1 MKKCK
6 KCGYRNSDS
15 ANYCRKCGSSLADLG
30 QKEKQQKKSA
40 RSHRLMKTAG
50 IVLLLA
56 VLYVGFCMLTGREIL
71 PFQKNSQEGTN
82 RYYSD
87 DLYFM
92 ETSRED
98 LKQGTNGVSF
108 VKNQLIVTADRGVSK
123 GTVEKLVKEAD
134 GEIVGCIRKANI
146 YQIEFG
152 KDISVDELAQKKS
165 QLESQSAVKNVR
177 TNDVIRFFDAD
188 KEDSVKYPNDKN
200 WDDQW
205 SSDPDGGNWYLEA
218 IHAPE
223 AWKYIEEKDT
233 KKVDLTAMEGTPA
246 NEDHEDLKDNFTSN
260 PVYNRNIQGNT
271 EENNS
276 HATSVVGI
284 MGAGFNNGVGIAG
297 VVPKVNLD
305 VAALSGIEN
314 EDSDSGES
322 DGTLM
327 SVESTLAYLV
337 EKYGKDQTVIINV
350 SQSMADTAFS
360 ASRGEQEAIDYLTEF
375 NNELAD
381 LLDSYLDQG
390 YDFLIVKGAGN
401 SNDASV
407 KDFIKADE
415 GDKNA
420 VFGYLYTKD
429 ESRKDACKKYEEQ
442 SDYEERL
449 DGGNVDAQYDF
460 LSGITK
466 DKIKNRIVVVG
477 AVGMKEGNKGYEVC
491 AFSNGGSRVDIVAP
505 GAGMDVLGYEGYESN
520 GSGTSFAAPCA
531 AGVAG
536 LQLSLY
542 PTVTGAQLKY
552 LLVDSSKGSYS
563 GYLNGKKFNYRMI
576 DAYHAVERADHIK
589 KYTPFITDRSTP
601 SGEVNTEDQASDNG
615 NDNQDTGNGSFY
627 NSGES
632 TDYDNTAESSEQTTT
647 EEKNSQEDQTNS
659 SDGVNIA
666 AYTGTYQKIY
676 PVSGKVNIQPT
687 YSVIINKVTTNNVK
701 FQIEFFGING
711 SPIYQTKVMTAKL
724 ENGKT
729 SFQWE
734 DTWGNEGNGTIIF
747 YKNYLKLKMVQ
758 TKTAKNNRSTLA
770 KSKDY
775 MKLEKKSNN
784 TKVNEW

>member
-6 KCGYRNSDS
+6 KCGYKNLDS

-30 QKEKQQKKSA
+30 QKEKQQKKPA
-40 RSHRLMKTAG
+40 RSHRFMKAAG

-92 ETSRED
+92 ETSQED
-98 LKQGTNGVSF
+98 LKEGTNGLSF

-123 GTVEKLVKEAD
+123 ETVEKLVKEAD

-146 YQIEFG
+146 YQIEFE
-152 KDISVDELAQKKS
+152 KDISVDGLAQKKS
-165 QLESQSAVKNVR
+165 QLKSQSAVKNVR
-177 TNDVIRFFDAD
+177 TNDVIRFFNAD
-188 KEDSVKYPNDKN
+188 KEDSVKFPNDKN

-233 KKVDLTAMEGTPA
+233 KKVDLTAIEVTPA
-246 NEDHEDLKDNFTSN
+246 NEDHEDLKDNFASD
-260 PVYNRNIQGNT
+260 PVYNRNAQGST
-271 EENNS
+271 ENHDS
-276 HATSVVGI
+276 HATSVIGI
-284 MGAGFNNGVGIAG
+284 MGAGFDNGVGITG

-305 VAALSGIEN
+305 VATLSGAEN
-314 EDSDSGES
+314 AGQGDES
-322 DGTLM
+322 LM
-327 SVESTLAYLV
+327 SIESSLAYLI
-337 EKYGKDQTVIINV
+337 ERYGKDQTVIINV
-350 SQSMADTAFS
+350 SLSMAETAFS
-360 ASRGEQEAIDYLTEF
+360 ASRGEQDAIDYLEEF
-375 NNELAD
+375 NDELAD
-381 LLDSYLDQG
+381 LLESYLSEG

-401 SNDASV
+401 SNDASA
-407 KDFIKADE
+407 KEFIKADE
-415 GDKNA
+415 DDETA
-420 VFGYLYTKD
+420 VFGYLYARD
-429 ESRKDACKKYEEQ
+429 EAHQDAWKAYANR
-442 SDYEERL
+442 SDYGERL
-449 DGGNVDAQYDF
+449 DGGNVDAKYDF
-460 LSGITK
+460 FSGITK
-466 DKIKNRIVVVG
+466 DRIKNRIVVVG
-477 AVGMKEGNKGYEVC
+477 AVGMKEGSKGYEVC
-491 AFSNGGSRVDIVAP
+491 VFSNGGSRIDVVAP
-505 GAGMDVLGYEGYESN
+505 GDGMDVLGYEGYANN

-552 LLVDSSKGSYS
+552 LLVDSSKGAYS
-563 GYLNGKKFNYRMI
+563 GYLNGKKFKYRMV

-601 SGEVNTEDQASDNG
+601 SGEMSTESTKDQAADNE
-615 NDNQDTGNGSFY
+615 NDNQDMQNGSVY
-627 NSGES
+627 NSGGS
-632 TDYDNTAESSEQTTT
+632 ADSNNNAENPEQSIT
-647 EEKNSQEDQTNS
+647 ENAQEDQENDS
-659 SDGVNIA
+659 NGVNIT

-676 PVSGKVNIQPT
+676 PVSGNVNLQPT
-687 YSVIINKVTTNNVK
+687 YSVIINKVTNNKVK

-711 SPIYQTKVMTAKL
+711 SPIYQTKVMTSKL

-734 DTWGNEGNGTIIF
+734 DTWGNEGNGTILF
-747 YKNYLKLKMVQ
+747 YNNYLKLKMVQ

-775 MKLEKKSNN
+775 IKLEKKSDS
-784 TKVNEW
+784 TKVSEW